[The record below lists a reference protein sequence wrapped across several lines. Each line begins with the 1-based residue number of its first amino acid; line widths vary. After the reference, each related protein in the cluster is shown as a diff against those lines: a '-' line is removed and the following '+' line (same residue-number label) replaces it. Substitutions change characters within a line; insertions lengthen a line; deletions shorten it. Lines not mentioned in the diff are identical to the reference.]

1 MWRKLNILS
10 CRHAMELA
18 STGFDRHLGS
28 GERLWL
34 AIHLAMCSAC
44 RTCARQMQA
53 IDQLVRKLVQDTDA
67 PSAANDATLSPKA
80 RQQIA
85 EAISKT
91 QSGR

>member
-18 STGFDRHLGS
+18 SSGLDRRLGS

-44 RTCARQMQA
+44 RACAQQMKA
-53 IDQLVRKLVQDTDA
+53 IDQLVRKLAQGADA
-67 PSAANDATLSPKA
+67 PSAANDAALSPKA

-85 EAISKT
+85 DVISKT